1 MSKKNRVIKGTVEL
15 VEEPSVVSPNTKLS
29 QRESEEKKRIFKEVQ
44 KSMSTMY
51 GNSIE
56 VYLNNEKPCHSRTKK
71 VEVEA
76 KLSSRRKSF
85 HRLTP
90 LEVLELQG
98 Y

>member
-1 MSKKNRVIKGTVEL
+1 
-15 VEEPSVVSPNTKLS
+15 
-29 QRESEEKKRIFKEVQ
+29 
-44 KSMSTMY
+44 MSTMY